1 MKLLKPITATV
12 LIAAYLVAPITGFA
26 ADAKDAKKAK
36 PYPLNTCIV
45 TDEKLGADPDMKPYL
60 FTHGDQEFKL
70 CCKSC
75 KKDFDKNP
83 AKYVSK
89 LAKAEKGKDKKKY

>member
-12 LIAAYLVAPITGFA
+12 LIAAYLAAPVAGFA
-26 ADAKDAKKAK
+26 ADAKDKKAK

-45 TDEKLGADPDMKPYL
+45 TDEKLGADPDMKPYV
-60 FTHGDQEFKL
+60 FTHGDQEIKL

-75 KKDFDKNP
+75 KKDFDKDP
-83 AKYVSK
+83 GKYVSK
-89 LAKAEKGKDKKKY
+89 LAKAEKGKDKKKS